1 MTKSDDQRA
10 KILDVARD
18 LFAEKGFE
26 ATTTRE
32 LNKTLGI
39 ADGLLY
45 YYFPHGK
52 QEILDA
58 IVQQG
63 LDNRVSEVSFDF
75 SGIKTPDELLAHIM
89 GLFKKVWELFTR
101 EDNYQ
106 AFMITVRE
114 RMLLSDEESSWM
126 KSVLVAIQ
134 QEIHDALL
142 PLAPMLGRDEK
153 DIPVL
158 TNLVMDIL
166 QRHIYEALL
175 IANTR
180 ELTAAITA
188 AMKAELA
195 FVITS
200 QSN

>member
-52 QEILDA
+52 QEILDT
-58 IVQQG
+58 IVNQG
-63 LDNRVSEVSFDF
+63 LENRMSAISFDF
-75 SGIKTPDELLAHIM
+75 SDVTTPEQLVDRIM
-89 GLFKKVWELFTR
+89 GVFENGWELFTR

-126 KSVLVAIQ
+126 NTVLVAIQ
-134 QEIHDALL
+134 QEIHDGLL
-142 PLAPMLGRDEK
+142 PLADMIDCTADK
-153 DIPVL
+153 IPVL

-166 QRHIYEALL
+166 QRHLYEALL
-175 IANTR
+175 IANRR
-180 ELTAAITA
+180 ELTPTIKEE
-188 AMKAELA
+188 MRKELE
-195 FVITS
+195 FILH
-200 QSN
+200 

>member
-26 ATTTRE
+26 GTTTRE

-52 QEILDA
+52 QEILDT

-63 LDNRVSEVSFDF
+63 LESRVSEITFDF
-75 SGIKTPDELLAHIM
+75 SGVDNVDDLVDRIM
-89 GLFKKVWELFTR
+89 HLFTKVWELFTR

-106 AFMITVRE
+106 SFMITVRE

-126 KSVLVAIQ
+126 KTILVAIQ
-134 QEIHDALL
+134 QEIHDAML
-142 PLAPMLGRDEK
+142 PLAAMIQRTDK

-166 QRHIYEALL
+166 QRHLYEALL
-175 IANTR
+175 ISNQR
-180 ELTAAITA
+180 EMTATT
-188 AMKAELA
+188 KAEMRKELE
-195 FVITS
+195 FLLVK
-200 QSN
+200 